1 VYLQAAPSIT
11 LGSLRLWLAITRSIA
26 ANRTERIMNKT
37 LLGYVPNESPIYA
50 IHPFVKLFFLL
61 VVSLFPLFV
70 SAPEWN
76 ILLILIIFALMWYS
90 RVNMKTVRIYIP
102 VAISMGTIILLSY
115 TVLGGI
121 HPEYQL
127 LFRIVGVH
135 IYWERVRDA
144 VVVYFRILPMI
155 MTMVFFLTTSRERD
169 LIVAMC
175 SIRAPFVVTY
185 VFAMALRSAGM
196 VLEDF
201 QIVRQAE
208 QARGFDSAGKSLI
221 YKIRKY
227 VMYMIPLFA
236 LSLRRS
242 EEFTNALVARGYAF
256 TGEASRVK
264 RANYILTHYH
274 FSTVDIILTAIIGL
288 SFVVLLVLRYG
299 FNYFSLEDSW
309 IMDWL
314 RQILS

>member
-1 VYLQAAPSIT
+1 
-11 LGSLRLWLAITRSIA
+11 
-26 ANRTERIMNKT
+26 MNKT

-50 IHPFVKLFFLL
+50 VHPFVKLFFLL

-76 ILLILIIFALMWYS
+76 ILIMLVIFLLMWYS
-90 RVNMKTVRIYIP
+90 RVNMKTLKIYIP
-102 VAISMGTIILLSY
+102 VAISMGSIILISY
-115 TVLGGI
+115 TILGGT

-127 LFRIVGVH
+127 IFKLGGVN
-135 IYWERVRDA
+135 IYWERIRDA
-144 VVVYFRILPMI
+144 IVVYFRILPMI
-155 MTMVFFLTTSRERD
+155 VTMVFFLTTSRERD
-169 LIVAMC
+169 LIVAMR
-175 SIRAPFVVTY
+175 SIRAPFVITY
-185 VFAMALRSAGM
+185 VFAMALRAAGM

-208 QARGFDSAGKSLI
+208 QARGFDSTGKSLL

-242 EEFTNALVARGYAF
+242 EEFTNALIARAYAF

-264 RANYILTHYH
+264 RADYILTHYH
-274 FSTVDIILTAIIGL
+274 FSTQDLILTILIGL
-288 SFVVLLVLRYG
+288 TFVALLILRYG

-309 IMDWL
+309 IINWL
-314 RQILS
+314 KGILV